1 MVAVERG
8 HGVNGLSTDAKVGV
22 VGGGAMG
29 AGIAQVA
36 AAAGH
41 PVVVLEVDEARAA
54 RAVEAV
60 EHGLRRW
67 VEKGRLV
74 EGAAGPVT
82 ATTDDADLA
91 GCGLLVEAVAEDLA
105 LKQALFRRLEPVVGD
120 DCVLATNTSSLS
132 IDAIAA
138 GLADPHR
145 LVGMHFFNPAP
156 VMALVEVV
164 SGLRTSAA
172 AADLVEATA
181 QAWGK
186 TAVRCG
192 SSPGFLVNRVAR
204 GFYSEP
210 LRVVEETGLEP
221 AVVDALF
228 REAGGF
234 RIGPFEV
241 VDLIGNDV
249 NAAVTASVWQATGLD
264 PRYRPSGLQQRYVD
278 AGWLGRKTG
287 RGFYD
292 HSTPVTPSSAADTG
306 PDAASPG
313 AVTVGPDCP
322 LRPLLARTG
331 ASLTEDPALDR
342 WAVLPG
348 GALLGLTDGGLAAAH
363 AAREDRE
370 VVLLDL
376 ALEWAGTVRVGAT
389 ATSPTALG
397 ALRQL
402 LGAAGVAVTELP
414 DTPGLLLA
422 RTLAL
427 LVDEAAELA
436 SRGTPAEQVDTAVR
450 LGVGYPLGPLAWGD
464 RVGAPWLVGLL
475 DRLEA
480 LMPGGRF
487 RVCTALRRAALTGT
501 PLSNLGRTSG

>member
-1 MVAVERG
+1 MGTSGTVGR
-8 HGVNGLSTDAKVGV
+8 VGV

-41 PVVVLEVDEARAA
+41 PVVVLEVDAARAA

-60 EHGLRRW
+60 EHGLHRW
-67 VEKGRLV
+67 VERGRLA

-82 ATTDDADLA
+82 ATTDDGDLA
-91 GCGLLVEAVAEDLA
+91 GCALLVEAVAEDLA
-105 LKQALFRRLEPVVGD
+105 LKQALLRRLEPVVGA

-138 GLADPHR
+138 GLEDPSR

-164 SGLRTSAA
+164 SGLRTSVA

-181 QAWGK
+181 RAWGK
-186 TAVRCG
+186 TPVRCA

-210 LRVVEETGLEP
+210 LRVVEETALAP
-221 AVVDALF
+221 YVVDALF

-234 RIGPFEV
+234 RLGPFEV

-264 PRYRPSGLQQRYVD
+264 PRYRPSALQQQYVD

-287 RGFYD
+287 RGFHD
-292 HSTPVTPSSAADTG
+292 HSAPATPSVAADIRAALAP
-306 PDAASPG
+306 PDAFA
-313 AVTVGPDCP
+313 VGPDCP
-322 LRPLLARTG
+322 LRPLLGRTG
-331 ASLTEDPALDR
+331 AALADDNVLGR

-348 GALLGLTDGGLAAAH
+348 GALLGLTDGDLAVAH
-363 AAREDRE
+363 AARQGRD

-376 ALEWAGTVRVGAT
+376 AQEWAATARVGAT
-389 ATSPTALG
+389 ATSPAALD
-397 ALRQL
+397 AARDL
-402 LGAAGVAVTELP
+402 LAAAGVALTPLP

-427 LVDEAAELA
+427 LVDEAAALA
-436 SRGTPAEQVDTAVR
+436 ARGTGAEQVDTAVR
-450 LGVGYPLGPLAWGD
+450 LGLGYPLGPLAWGD
-464 RVGAPWLVGLL
+464 RVGAAWLVALL

-487 RVCTALRRAALTGT
+487 RACTPLRRAALTGT
-501 PLSNLGRTSG
+501 PLSDL